1 MKRALAERAKQEAD
15 EDPFSVTAPPASA
28 AAGSVKEGHSPSPLS
43 GETNNA
49 ITKTNAPPLK
59 IPKLEHT
66 SAVTSLSS
74 NHRSTSL
81 PNLSQSNKRM
91 ASIRMPSHK
100 EDDDEEDSNNA
111 QNAFYLKHQNK
122 ALASELH
129 QYKHTIL
136 LLEQERHVRRQ
147 ELEIVSN
154 VIQEWNQIWTGV
166 EGSLMKLLHQKYP
179 MERMK
184 QEPIIKTTIPQD
196 TPSST
201 GTGTNL
207 EKIHDII
214 ASMVQL
220 SNGSFSIVHDHDTKD
235 QHHMDHHNEDE
246 ENAITYIQALSNT
259 TQQFSKRCIQFQE
272 LIQQYLL
279 LASTMTNTHTGDS
292 TIMETTQSTTDD
304 TITKCYTQISKLQ
317 HTCSALQG
325 QLDDMAKAKDE
336 ANESER
342 RVRRGL
348 YRLASGRLNI
358 AQVLQA
364 VEKDGSSTLEDL
376 NDIQGDILSAT
387 TDASTLDNAQI
398 KAGQEGQQE
407 GCGSADAI
415 VLDGK
420 VVSSSDVMLMKKKMD
435 DLELVNLDREKR
447 IQELLN
453 EKEGHEKKLNELL
466 SQQKT
471 STSSTFDVTTS
482 PQYAELSTKLAAAE
496 KEIENFKI
504 DLKSVQ
510 DRWAVTKGDLELARK
525 SVSELE
531 IKHRRRLRE
540 LLGVSGDDTGTEED
554 GEEDTVKEAYFDQ
567 GKTVMELEHKLKHAL
582 DNVRQ
587 AETIRN
593 MLRDAHA
600 LNEMLK
606 REIIDL
612 KTRNEELSASK
623 TDDNSLSS
631 DNIDLND
638 KESRK
643 LRKELEAAISS
654 KAQARD
660 RLEQALKE
668 RDALL
673 DMNQRLQQQC
683 VEKDDMNAKSLSS
696 ILHLKQLSEQ
706 LEQEKVKMEISL
718 KSAQQLALTARLAA
732 NAKIRVEEEA
742 TKEKEI
748 AEAEMNRVKDALE
761 ALQTEKNAVDAEVAA
776 YKAKIEESKAE
787 ASAIRKR
794 CDDLVSAGNASEIER
809 KQLEEALV
817 IAKKDAAEAVKKAAV
832 AQANARGESGDKFD
846 TEFTK
851 EELTI
856 LVNDLKSRLACP
868 VCNTREKKV
877 INTRC
882 RHMFCRQ
889 CVDKSLENRN
899 RKCPSCGIRFD
910 KKDIEDVWF

>member
-1 MKRALAERAKQEAD
+1 M
-15 EDPFSVTAPPASA
+15 
-28 AAGSVKEGHSPSPLS
+28 
-43 GETNNA
+43 ETN
-49 ITKTNAPPLK
+49 T
-59 IPKLEHT
+59 
-66 SAVTSLSS
+66 
-74 NHRSTSL
+74 
-81 PNLSQSNKRM
+81 M
-91 ASIRMPSHK
+91 A
-100 EDDDEEDSNNA
+100 
-111 QNAFYLKHQNK
+111 
-122 ALASELH
+122 
-129 QYKHTIL
+129 
-136 LLEQERHVRRQ
+136 
-147 ELEIVSN
+147 
-154 VIQEWNQIWTGV
+154 
-166 EGSLMKLLHQKYP
+166 
-179 MERMK
+179 
-184 QEPIIKTTIPQD
+184 TIPTMATD
-196 TPSST
+196 DPVHASKDSST
-201 GTGTNL
+201 DN
-207 EKIHDII
+207 H
-214 ASMVQL
+214 AM
-220 SNGSFSIVHDHDTKD
+220 
-235 QHHMDHHNEDE
+235 
-246 ENAITYIQALSNT
+246 
-259 TQQFSKRCIQFQE
+259 TQ
-272 LIQQYLL
+272 
-279 LASTMTNTHTGDS
+279 
-292 TIMETTQSTTDD
+292 
-304 TITKCYTQISKLQ
+304 CYTQISKLQ
-317 HTCSALQG
+317 HTCSVLQR
-325 QLDDMAKAKDE
+325 QLEDMAKAKDE

-358 AQVLQA
+358 GQVLQA

-376 NDIQGDILSAT
+376 EDIQGDILSAT
-387 TDASTLDNAQI
+387 TNASTLDNVQI
-398 KAGQEGQQE
+398 KKGQEGNE
-407 GCGSADAI
+407 GSGGTDSI

-420 VVSSSDVMLMKKKMD
+420 VLSSSDVILMKKKMD
-435 DLELVNLDREKR
+435 DLELVNDDREKR
-447 IQELLN
+447 IQELLT
-453 EKEGHEKKLNELL
+453 EKEGHEKKVNELL
-466 SQQKT
+466 LTQQKDST
-471 STSSTFDVTTS
+471 TSSTSDVTTS
-482 PQYAELSTKLAAAE
+482 PQYAESSSKLAAAE

-525 SVSELE
+525 SVIELE
-531 IKHRRRLRE
+531 MKHKRRLRE
-540 LLGVSGDDTGTEED
+540 LLGLSGDDSTTEED

-587 AETIRN
+587 AESIRN
-593 MLRDAHA
+593 MLGDAHA
-600 LNEMLK
+600 LNEILK
-606 REIIDL
+606 REILEL
-612 KTRNEELSASK
+612 KNRNEELSASK
-623 TDDNSLSS
+623 TDDNSTSS
-631 DNIDLND
+631 DNVDLND

-643 LRKELEAAISS
+643 LKKELEAAIAS
-654 KAQARD
+654 KAQAKD

-748 AEAEMNRVKDALE
+748 AEAEMKRVKEALE
-761 ALQTEKNAVDAEVAA
+761 ALQTEKNAVDAELAA
-776 YKAKIEESKAE
+776 CKAKIEQSKTE
-787 ASAIRKR
+787 ASGIRKR
-794 CDDLVSAGNASEIER
+794 CDDLVIAANASEKER
-809 KQLEEALV
+809 KQLEEALL
-817 IAKKDAAEAVKKAAV
+817 IAKKDAAEAVQKAAV
-832 AQANARGESGDKFD
+832 AQANARGGSGDEFD
-846 TEFTK
+846 NEFTK